1 MDKNTG
7 HNRRLMITK
16 NSILMLVMLVIIF
29 LAIWAWYANAN
40 TVTASMTTISAAD
53 SENIELALPEK
64 VNGEDSFPVN
74 NSSWKNTIEFTDTGY
89 LKNLFKD
96 ITSDGEQFAI
106 PNFEAAAGLEQGR
119 KVIPDDVWESGLSS
133 KEALTDDK
141 PNNDDQYN
149 YISLDFYAR
158 SKSKKFSVKGSSYL
172 AAGSELGY
180 DVDSNGNLVQDDSN
194 IKLLKGS
201 DILRQSSYGAAEDTD
216 NAFSADAIVGAMRVS
231 LTGAPVDSV
240 TASGGKSTPNLKA
253 AESKRF
259 VWLPRPDLYLK
270 TDDLSANWELFTGI
284 TPANATYADKT
295 YCHTFYK
302 GRYVAP
308 DKKYVN
314 VADDGK
320 YYYVDNGSEYT
331 GNRENLV
338 KKSLEKKVYYD
349 SEVKG
354 GYSGDNV
361 SNPNY
366 FKVSKIGADD
376 PIGSSGYYP
385 TLNQNQTIAGD
396 ATVNNYIFTKDDNTD
411 ERDLTGYYVYK
422 YTLNLWIEG
431 EDAEARRSMDNGLF
445 SLYLEFG
452 T

>member
-1 MDKNTG
+1 MDKNTSP
-7 HNRRLMITK
+7 NRRLMITK

-29 LAIWAWYANAN
+29 LAIWAWYSNN
-40 TVTASMTTISAAD
+40 TEVSASMTTISAGEA
-53 SENIELALPEK
+53 ENIELALPEK

-172 AAGSELGY
+172 AAGSELGL
-180 DVDSNGNLVQDDSN
+180 DIDSNGNLVEGTA
-194 IKLLKGS
+194 KPLKGANPYRPS
-201 DILRQSSYGAAEDTD
+201 TYGAASNTSE
-216 NAFSADAIVGAMRVS
+216 AFSADAIVGAMRVS

-240 TASGGKSTPNLKA
+240 TTSGGKSTPNLKA

-270 TDDLSANWELFTGI
+270 TDDDSDKWGLFTGI

-385 TLNQNQTIAGD
+385 TLNQNQAIAGD
-396 ATVNNYIFTKDDNTD
+396 GTETGINFTKDKETD

>member
-1 MDKNTG
+1 MDKNTSP
-7 HNRRLMITK
+7 NRRLMITK

-29 LAIWAWYANAN
+29 LAIWAWYVNY
-40 TVTASMTTISAAD
+40 TEVSASMTTISAGDA
-53 SENIELALPEK
+53 ENIELALPEK

-89 LKNLFKD
+89 LKNLVKD

-106 PNFEAAAGLEQGR
+106 PNFEAAASLKQGR
-119 KVIPDDVWESGLSS
+119 KVIPDDVWEAGLSS

-158 SKSKKFSVKGSSYL
+158 SKSKDFSVKGSSYL
-172 AAGSELGY
+172 AAGSELGL
-180 DVDSNGNLVQDDSN
+180 DIDSNGNLVEGTA
-194 IKLLKGS
+194 KPLKGANPYRPS
-201 DILRQSSYGAAEDTD
+201 TYGAASNTSE
-216 NAFSADAIVGAMRVS
+216 AFSADAIVGAMRVS

-253 AESKRF
+253 AENKRF
-259 VWLPRPDLYLK
+259 VWLPRPDLYLL
-270 TDDLSANWELFTGI
+270 TYDDSDNWRLITGI
-284 TPANATYADKT
+284 YPTNGGSTVLNEYAEKT
-295 YCHTFYK
+295 YCHNFYH
-302 GRYVAP
+302 
-308 DKKYVN
+308 
-314 VADDGK
+314 GK
-320 YYYVDNGSEYT
+320 TVTVDNKTVNKGLDKT
-331 GNRENLV
+331 R
-338 KKSLEKKVYYD
+338 YYD
-349 SEVKG
+349 NTVKSYESETGV
-354 GYSGDNV
+354 SVQNPDN
-361 SNPNY
+361 
-366 FKVSKIGADD
+366 FKVSNTKNDNALGTT
-376 PIGSSGYYP
+376 GHYP
-385 TLNQNQTIAGD
+385 TLNQNQAIAGD
-396 ATVNNYIFTKDDNTD
+396 ATVNNYVFNKDENTD